1 GGEYVLGAPQVP
13 KVVLHLSGAAG
24 TAALHTGGSQLV
36 ATADAQERVPPRTF
50 TVIAK
55 NLSKENKYVKSVT
68 LNGKPLGTPILR
80 HADIMRGG
88 ELVFEMTGHR

>member
-1 GGEYVLGAPQVP
+1 MVTLAALAAVGIAAP
-13 KVVLHLSGAAG
+13 AAIAAAE

-50 TVIAK
+50 TVVAK

-68 LNGKPLGTPILR
+68 LNGKSLDAPILR

-88 ELVFEMTGHR
+88 ELVFEMTATP